1 MSEGKGD
8 ALGNTSASEHTE
20 LETIHLDEAEGAEL
34 AKLQEE
40 NVNLATEVQLLK
52 IQLSKT
58 LQLPEQL
65 HMLNQKNL
73 RLSSELGEANQKVEG
88 LQQRLR
94 HTQQK
99 NADLLAKNKEL
110 AGKIQEFETTAEV
123 MNANIKR
130 FGESE
135 LQTREV
141 VRQLQDA
148 NTEMLRARSTFLNE
162 CKSMFGETIE
172 SEAQV
177 VAILKGM
184 NMSPQAL
191 EKMKERENERSQ
203 LKQALK
209 STGKQ
214 LEKVQKRA
222 KEEKKNNLALERAF
236 KELEVRFTQLK
247 EELSESQHKN
257 QQLAKQNEALRE
269 SQTLLSEKMQQI
281 QADRN
286 EEIANYKDLIRIRDE
301 RIKQMQ
307 SNLTNP
313 ELDPEITRL
322 VSEVA
327 ALKEMNRKL
336 SLEKEELQGNA
347 EKLSAKLTAATV
359 AVQKMKDERVLV
371 RNKFAQM
378 KRVQDEITKSN
389 GKLKKETQ
397 ALQNSVEEKKQEV
410 RVLQEKVKSLSSQAK
425 ETPTEHEH
433 FIDGSEVFEPLL
445 AQQKVEIEVL
455 SRERQKLF
463 EIVNSQ
469 TSLMISTERILENNR
484 REIDELRKKL
494 NSATKRTQSSP
505 VKQSFDVHRM
515 VQILRTVFVSQLN
528 EPLRATV
535 DSILARETSDIHD
548 MIRDVAI
555 AISKRVVAERA
566 QLPPELLLAQIR
578 PFDSDKKVYPS
589 SLEPLFEGTY
599 DERVAFIAKLREN
612 GLSSQDAINIITMF
626 VLVSVANEKQN
637 KELQD
642 ELDKKAAWIS
652 DYSRVFGETPVSALE
667 EQFDKLSEKAGK
679 CKPLKSRLRE
689 LRGVEEYC
697 NELQKLSGKQA
708 KQIDS
713 LKNDLRVLVKDVSEL
728 QKQLESKTSQ
738 LAKVEESYEAVQ
750 NELATQRATH
760 LQQIT
765 EYENTLSKRNQ
776 ELMEGKSKLTQ
787 TTVDLER
794 QLTEAKSEND
804 SLQKK
809 VIKLEEKVRVATSRL
824 QETER
829 SMNSRIDAKANEN
842 QAEIQHLSEIQDEL
856 KAKLMQTISVMKEQ
870 ISDNESLSAELAS
883 QKKMCDSANERISK
897 LMKTNKVLDMKVA
910 SLLEQMARD
919 KEILTT
925 QFKFQAMSNETK
937 HQQEMTALKSQCSTD
952 LNTIV
957 LTLTEEFEEFAD
969 VEPSKCMDVQKAI
982 HRVAHNY
989 RRMRQQIRQ

>member
-20 LETIHLDEAEGAEL
+20 LETIHIDEEETAEL

-65 HMLNQKNL
+65 QMLNQKNL

-110 AGKIQEFETTAEV
+110 AGKIQEFESTAEV
-123 MNANIKR
+123 MNANIRR

-162 CKSMFGETIE
+162 CKAMFGETIE

-184 NMSPQAL
+184 NVSPQAR

-222 KEEKKNNLALERAF
+222 KEEKKNSLALERAF
-236 KELEVRFTQLK
+236 NELEVRFTQLK
-247 EELSESQHKN
+247 EELSESQQKN
-257 QQLAKQNEALRE
+257 QQLAKQNEELRE
-269 SQTLLSEKMQQI
+269 SQTLLSEKIQQI

-410 RVLQEKVKSLSSQAK
+410 RALQEKVKSLSAQAK
-425 ETPTEHEH
+425 ETHTEHEQ

-469 TSLMISTERILENNR
+469 TSLMISAERILENNR

-494 NSATKRTQSSP
+494 NSATKRTQGSP
-505 VKQSFDVHRM
+505 AKQSFDVHRM
-515 VQILRTVFVSQLN
+515 AQILRTVFVSQLN
-528 EPLRATV
+528 EPLRTTV
-535 DSILARETSDIHD
+535 DSILAKETGDIHN

-555 AISKRVVAERA
+555 AVSKRFEPA
-566 QLPPELLLAQIR
+566 QHLAPELLLAQIR
-578 PFDSDKKVYPS
+578 PFEPGKKVYPS

-599 DERVAFIAKLREN
+599 NERVAFIAKLREN
-612 GLSSQDAINIITMF
+612 GISSQDAVNIITMF

-637 KELQD
+637 KELQA
-642 ELDKKAAWIS
+642 ELDTKSAWIS
-652 DYSRVFGETPVSALE
+652 EYSSVFGETPVSALE
-667 EQFDKLSEKAGK
+667 EQFDKLSEKAK
-679 CKPLKSRLRE
+679 ECKSLKSRLME

-697 NELQKLSGKQA
+697 NELQKLSGKQS
-708 KQIDS
+708 KQIES
-713 LKNDLRVLVKDVSEL
+713 LKNDLRVLVKDVSDL

-738 LAKVEESYEAVQ
+738 LVKVEESYEAVQ
-750 NELATQRATH
+750 NELATQRSTH

-794 QLTEAKSEND
+794 QLTEAKTEND

-809 VIKLEEKVRVATSRL
+809 VIKLEQKVRVATSRL

-897 LMKTNKVLDMKVA
+897 LLKTNKVLDMKVA

>member
-20 LETIHLDEAEGAEL
+20 LETIHIDEAETAEL

-65 HMLNQKNL
+65 QLLNQKNL

-110 AGKIQEFETTAEV
+110 AGKIQEFESTAEV
-123 MNANIKR
+123 MNANIRR

-184 NMSPQAL
+184 NVSPQAR

-222 KEEKKNNLALERAF
+222 KEEKKNSLVLERAF
-236 KELEVRFTQLK
+236 NELEVRFTQLK
-247 EELSESQHKN
+247 EELSESQQKN
-257 QQLAKQNEALRE
+257 QQLAKQNEELRE
-269 SQTLLSEKMQQI
+269 SQTLLSEKIQQI

-410 RVLQEKVKSLSSQAK
+410 RALQEKVKSLSAQAK
-425 ETPTEHEH
+425 ETHTEHEH

-469 TSLMISTERILENNR
+469 TSLMISAERILENNR

-494 NSATKRTQSSP
+494 NSATKRTQGSP
-505 VKQSFDVHRM
+505 AKQSFDVHRM
-515 VQILRTVFVSQLN
+515 AQILRTVFVSQLN
-528 EPLRATV
+528 EPLRTTV
-535 DSILARETSDIHD
+535 DSILAKETGDIHN

-555 AISKRVVAERA
+555 AVSKRFEPA
-566 QLPPELLLAQIR
+566 QHLAPELLLAQIR
-578 PFDSDKKVYPS
+578 PFEPGKKVYPS

-612 GLSSQDAINIITMF
+612 GISSQDAVNIITMF

-637 KELQD
+637 KELQA
-642 ELDKKAAWIS
+642 ELDTKSAWIS
-652 DYSRVFGETPVSALE
+652 EYSSVFGETPVSALE

-713 LKNDLRVLVKDVSEL
+713 LKNDLRVLVKDVSDL